1 MKAEK
6 VTVLRFLYA
15 MIMGMMI
22 SAFSFGASTVQAQ
35 EAQGT
40 VMVAEEEVP
49 LSESADDGSGA
60 VFLLLGGMLIIIIAV
75 VVTVVASVV
84 STAPIADEI

>member
-1 MKAEK
+1 MRAIKGSFLK
-6 VTVLRFLYA
+6 FLYV
-15 MIMGMMI
+15 MIMGVMI
-22 SAFSFGASTVQAQ
+22 SVFSFGASTVQAQ
-35 EAQGT
+35 EAQNT
-40 VMVAEEEVP
+40 VTVAEEEVP
-49 LSESADDGSGA
+49 LSENADDGSGA